1 MQQPSTGVPL
11 KAATLTVAKPVAP
24 IAALPAPVT
33 TAPIASAPQATVQA
47 APVAA
52 APKVVAPVIPPAP
65 KEVWTASVGQTLW
78 KTVSVWTAK
87 SHWTLDWQSPDL
99 DYPID
104 YPLTFEGTY
113 QDAVEQLFELYAD
126 APRSFTYEGST
137 ALKTLKVC
145 EFKAST
151 YQGKPKC
158 K

>member
-1 MQQPSTGVPL
+1 MQQPSSGVPP
-11 KAATLTVAKPVAP
+11 KAATLTAAKPVAP
-24 IAALPAPVT
+24 IAALPAPNT
-33 TAPIASAPQATVQA
+33 TAPIASSPQVAVQA
-47 APVAA
+47 PPVAA
-52 APKVVAPVIPPAP
+52 APKVVAPVLPSVP

-87 SHWTLDWQSPDL
+87 SKWTLDWQSPDL

-113 QDAVEQLFELYAD
+113 QDAVEQIFELYAD